1 MVAMTGGGELLDLFK
16 AADHRTAMGN
26 AVPELK
32 ELADFISTEN
42 TNHGIINA
50 FKSLGHHVKSNKITD
65 RKSVSNFFYLFSRT
79 SRLR

>member
-1 MVAMTGGGELLDLFK
+1 
-16 AADHRTAMGN
+16 MGN

-50 FKSLGHHVKSNKITD
+50 FNHWGIM
-65 RKSVSNFFYLFSRT
+65 
-79 SRLR
+79 